1 MKQTGIWRWMGS
13 REGEEEGSKGGK
25 PVLQH
30 IKLFPGMDLEVWAW
44 LASGLVSRREKEL
57 GGNRS
62 AFSASVHYRIGEW
75 NELLLPKH

>member
-1 MKQTGIWRWMGS
+1 MGS

-30 IKLFPGMDLEVWAW
+30 IKLFPAMDLEVWAW

-57 GGNRS
+57 VVI
-62 AFSASVHYRIGEW
+62 FLHF
-75 NELLLPKH
+75 LLVFITE